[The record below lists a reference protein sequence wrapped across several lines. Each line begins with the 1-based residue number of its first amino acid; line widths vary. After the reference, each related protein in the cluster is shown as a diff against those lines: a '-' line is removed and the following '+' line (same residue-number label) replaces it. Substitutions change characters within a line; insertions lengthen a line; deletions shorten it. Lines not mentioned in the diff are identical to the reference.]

1 MNNMI
6 ASCPCKLLD
15 HLLWQM
21 NVDIM
26 TINIHISS
34 IIVRLFGQVH
44 IHAPN

>member
-1 MNNMI
+1 MNNVI
-6 ASCPCKLLD
+6 ASCPRQLLD

-26 TINIHISS
+26 TINIDISS
-34 IIVRLFGQVH
+34 IVGLFGQVH